1 LKYSHQKL
9 NQVATVK
16 ALVDIAD
23 LPRQEEGDIKLDNV
37 PLVAYDSNGKVV
49 KVEIVPSTVTVTLS
63 ITSPH
68 KTIPVNVIPKGDL
81 AFGKAISSINT
92 SIREVTVYGEQS
104 AIDKI
109 EQLDIPIDVKGLDK
123 DKTYHV
129 TLTKP
134 NGITEIDVKT
144 LDVKVSLDTTSTKEI
159 PNVPVRIE
167 NLDSKYKA
175 LALTDNDR
183 QVNVVVSGSNEA
195 LNTITIDNVKPY
207 VNLKNYG
214 VGEHEVEVKVSGTD
228 NRLKYSSKTK
238 KVKIRISQK

>member
-1 LKYSHQKL
+1 M
-9 NQVATVK
+9 
-16 ALVDIAD
+16 
-23 LPRQEEGDIKLDNV
+23 
-37 PLVAYDSNGKVV
+37 
-49 KVEIVPSTVTVTLS
+49 
-63 ITSPH
+63 
-68 KTIPVNVIPKGDL
+68 
-81 AFGKAISSINT
+81 
-92 SIREVTVYGEQS
+92 
-104 AIDKI
+104 
-109 EQLDIPIDVKGLDK
+109 
-123 DKTYHV
+123 
-129 TLTKP
+129 
-134 NGITEIDVKT
+134 
-144 LDVKVSLDTTSTKEI
+144 
-159 PNVPVRIE
+159 RIE